1 MGKFEDIVHAS
12 ITIQRAYRRYKK
24 KKEERKK
31 SAKIMQQKKLALK
44 SEMPKK
50 DIIRKPTKFDGQKK
64 TKKRN
69 LAEEAFAAVTIQ
81 RAYRRYKIKKDGN
94 RKSANKSKYQPQGS
108 SDKTAKKPQGLGRK
122 QRSRPKLA
130 EVVQATTTIQRAYRR
145 FRKEEKMMV
154 VKKCEQPQT
163 RLKSQKLRQEHPK
176 KPSLTSQA
184 RVKRQKSTP
193 KFSDI
198 VQSAVIIQRAYRSFK
213 KRKHGNQQRKSG
225 NKTKQ
230 KEQDFKKKQTRSSRG
245 ATQKQSFK
253 RQQTFSDVVLAT
265 RTIQKAYRSYSARK
279 RARLQAKGDLEELPD
294 LAAADVVAAT
304 IKIQSAYKGF
314 QTRKMVKKHKEVM
327 PDLNCA
333 QVKDATIKIQ
343 SAYRGFQTRKIIKEQ
358 NQDLPD
364 LKAAEVVAAT
374 IKIQS
379 AYKGFRTRKM
389 IEAHREIM
397 PDLNC
402 AQVQDA
408 TVKIQ
413 SAFKGYQVRKTHA
426 KVPFTPQPSID
437 FDHMPLSDMTEKHS
451 KRVPPVPQRFDT
463 QDIQRKTKSTSS
475 NVPNDFGVKE
485 TLKSPLPARSSRL
498 KEVAIPTVPPSSHE
512 RPLGQS
518 KQEQPSSTS
527 SEIEN
532 KDDQPGFLQQ
542 SLLRKESLQ
551 SFFKKQSEPSSPITP
566 TQPAEE
572 KERGRKESLTR
583 AFREAGE
590 TIRSRSKSK
599 EKHKKE
605 LSLPQKEMDEQTKSK
620 IGGFF
625 SSMFKSKSKQKP
637 TTPTDPLSPDMKAMA
652 NVEFKFDET
661 MEIKSHIEEKPQKLS
676 MTADARDELI
686 KSASPK
692 TNTSD
697 AESRRSD
704 KLSRTSSKEDEIA
717 SCSSGSQFKL
727 NKSAIGSKVEGRSS
741 RRMSQ
746 ESKEI
751 SSKPGANISKQVAA
765 QDSKTTSVQSELE
778 DPNLKK
784 DLIHVVLSA
793 VEENWLNQAPKPT
806 LDKVAA
812 LQALD
817 SDPELENSERSTSE
831 ADYVKKKMKAQKS
844 EDLNSDDEG
853 AQLCKQESADGD
865 LPYVETTLPQEKPGI
880 VTITPSSQRVSQC
893 KLTSTER
900 PRSSSPRKPGKLSQ
914 YVKTKEKADPE
925 HNKEPMTVK
934 LPRQESKTKM
944 KAKPGSSQQSWD
956 KFSAAGLQS
965 PKQVRKTAPQPK
977 PEKKKQPKK
986 YESTEPIKSPTDTGR
1001 AGLQTP
1007 TGTQIV
1013 SPEECSCD
1021 CHHESPPNTLTR
1033 TLSQK
1038 SRGVLRSSMVAAST
1052 SSSGSSSRPVPCAAS
1067 RK

>member
-1 MGKFEDIVHAS
+1 M
-12 ITIQRAYRRYKK
+12 
-24 KKEERKK
+24 
-31 SAKIMQQKKLALK
+31 
-44 SEMPKK
+44 
-50 DIIRKPTKFDGQKK
+50 
-64 TKKRN
+64 KKRLN
-69 LAEEAFAAVTIQ
+69 ETA
-81 RAYRRYKIKKDGN
+81 DG
-94 RKSANKSKYQPQGS
+94 
-108 SDKTAKKPQGLGRK
+108 
-122 QRSRPKLA
+122 
-130 EVVQATTTIQRAYRR
+130 
-145 FRKEEKMMV
+145 
-154 VKKCEQPQT
+154 
-163 RLKSQKLRQEHPK
+163 
-176 KPSLTSQA
+176 
-184 RVKRQKSTP
+184 
-193 KFSDI
+193 
-198 VQSAVIIQRAYRSFK
+198 
-213 KRKHGNQQRKSG
+213 
-225 NKTKQ
+225 
-230 KEQDFKKKQTRSSRG
+230 
-245 ATQKQSFK
+245 
-253 RQQTFSDVVLAT
+253 
-265 RTIQKAYRSYSARK
+265 
-279 RARLQAKGDLEELPD
+279 
-294 LAAADVVAAT
+294 
-304 IKIQSAYKGF
+304 
-314 QTRKMVKKHKEVM
+314 
-327 PDLNCA
+327 
-333 QVKDATIKIQ
+333 
-343 SAYRGFQTRKIIKEQ
+343 
-358 NQDLPD
+358 DLPD
-364 LKAAEVVAAT
+364 LCDQETLAAA
-374 IKIQS
+374 
-379 AYKGFRTRKM
+379 
-389 IEAHREIM
+389 
-397 PDLNC
+397 L
-402 AQVQDA
+402 
-408 TVKIQ
+408 KIQ
-413 SAFKGYQVRKTHA
+413 SAFKGYQVRKIHT

-437 FDHMPLSDMTEKHS
+437 FENMPPSDLTERPTNS
-451 KRVPPVPQRFDT
+451 KRFPPVPQRFDS
-463 QDIQRKTKSTSS
+463 QEMQRKTKSTSS

-498 KEVAIPTVPPSSHE
+498 KEVAIPTVPPPAHE
-512 RPLGQS
+512 KPPGQPRPELAG
-518 KQEQPSSTS
+518 STPAQ
-527 SEIEN
+527 IDN
-532 KDDQPGFLQQ
+532 KDDQTGFLQQ

-599 EKHKKE
+599 EKQKKE
-605 LSLPQKEMDEQTKSK
+605 LSLPQKEKDEQTKSK

-637 TTPTDPLSPDMKAMA
+637 TTPTDPISPDMKAMS
-652 NVEFKFDET
+652 NVEFKFDE
-661 MEIKSHIEEKPQKLS
+661 MAEIKSQDQFKVVEEKSQKLS
-676 MTADARDELI
+676 SKTDVRDEVI

-692 TNTSD
+692 TNSSD
-697 AESRRSD
+697 ADSRRSD
-704 KLSRTSSKEDEIA
+704 KLSRGSSKEEEIV
-717 SCSSGSQFKL
+717 SCSSGSQHKL
-727 NKSAIGSKVEGRSS
+727 NKSAIANKAEGRSS
-741 RRMSQ
+741 RRLSQ

-751 SSKPGANISKQVAA
+751 SSKSGGPGANMSK
-765 QDSKTTSVQSELE
+765 QDSKVTSELE

-865 LPYVETTLPQEKPGI
+865 LPYVETTLPQERPGI
-880 VTITPSSQRVSQC
+880 VTITPSSQRLSQC

-914 YVKTKEKADPE
+914 YVKTKEKVDPDQ
-925 HNKEPMTVK
+925 NKEPMTVK

-944 KAKPGSSQQSWD
+944 KAKTGSSQQSWD

-977 PEKKKQPKK
+977 PERKRREPPKSVNITHDTSPGKPEWIDCESLPEKKKQPKK
-986 YESTEPIKSPTDTGR
+986 YESTDPLKSPTDTGR

-1038 SRGVLRSSMVAAST
+1038 SRGVLRSSLGAAST

-1067 RK
+1067 RKKESPPTYKKVETSSKGAVPKSNRRAGGPPTPPIRTSSAVKSPKPSSGSREVLARSTGEMSSSTQSRTTRGKGDPSAQVVRRVTQEGRAVRRRDEARRESLAKRSSTISSDD

>member
-1 MGKFEDIVHAS
+1 
-12 ITIQRAYRRYKK
+12 
-24 KKEERKK
+24 
-31 SAKIMQQKKLALK
+31 
-44 SEMPKK
+44 
-50 DIIRKPTKFDGQKK
+50 
-64 TKKRN
+64 
-69 LAEEAFAAVTIQ
+69 
-81 RAYRRYKIKKDGN
+81 
-94 RKSANKSKYQPQGS
+94 
-108 SDKTAKKPQGLGRK
+108 
-122 QRSRPKLA
+122 
-130 EVVQATTTIQRAYRR
+130 
-145 FRKEEKMMV
+145 
-154 VKKCEQPQT
+154 
-163 RLKSQKLRQEHPK
+163 
-176 KPSLTSQA
+176 
-184 RVKRQKSTP
+184 
-193 KFSDI
+193 
-198 VQSAVIIQRAYRSFK
+198 
-213 KRKHGNQQRKSG
+213 
-225 NKTKQ
+225 
-230 KEQDFKKKQTRSSRG
+230 
-245 ATQKQSFK
+245 
-253 RQQTFSDVVLAT
+253 
-265 RTIQKAYRSYSARK
+265 
-279 RARLQAKGDLEELPD
+279 
-294 LAAADVVAAT
+294 
-304 IKIQSAYKGF
+304 
-314 QTRKMVKKHKEVM
+314 VKKHKEVM

-389 IEAHREIM
+389 IEAHKEIL

-408 TVKIQ
+408 TVKIQSAYRGFKTRKQMKSSNEDLPKIPNKKRSDEIANEDLPDLCDQETLAAALKIQ

-437 FDHMPLSDMTEKHS
+437 FDHMPPSDMTEKHS

-532 KDDQPGFLQQ
+532 KDDQQGFLQQ

-566 TQPAEE
+566 TQPVEE

-605 LSLPQKEMDEQTKSK
+605 LSLPQKEKDEQTKSK

-661 MEIKSHIEEKPQKLS
+661 MEIKSQVEEKPQKLS

-977 PEKKKQPKK
+977 PERKKREPPKSMNITQESSPNKPEWIDCESLPEKKKQPKK

-1067 RK
+1067 RKKESPPTYKKADTSNKGAVPKSSRRTGGPPTPPIRTSSAVKSPKPSCSGSREVSSRNAGEIPSSSQSRTTRTKAEQGAVRRVTQEGRAVRRRDEARRETLAKRSSTISSDD